1 MKILHF
7 SDTHLGFSEYNKL
20 DPETGIN
27 QREQDFYN
35 SWNIIIDQIIEKK
48 PDIVLHAG
56 DLFHTTRP
64 SNRAIAIA
72 FSGIRKISDAGIA
85 FVIVSG
91 NHSTPKIKAT
101 GSIFEAISPFP
112 NVYTAYQG
120 RHERF
125 NINGA
130 DIHCIPHCS
139 LTEEL
144 EQAFKEI
151 TFHSDAEYNI
161 LMTHGSWAGSKSY
174 SMGEFNEQHIPN
186 PELTLNKQFDYIAL
200 GHYHKHI
207 KIDDHIIYSGSTERT
222 SFNEAHYSSGYMW
235 IDLNKKSFDY
245 VEIPSRKMIKLS
257 PMDCNSLTASEI
269 YLALEKVS
277 TPDLKQ
283 ALVSLDLKNIQH
295 DTLIKLDWREIDK
308 LFQQVFYLEKT
319 FSHIEQGG
327 TTATS
332 SSFDSL
338 TVEFERYID
347 QLSLTDLDGERMK
360 KLGLNY
366 LSEELEE

>member
-1 MKILHF
+1 MKVLHF

-20 DPETGIN
+20 DPNTGIN

-35 SWNIIIDQIIEKK
+35 SWNYIINQIIENN
-48 PDIVLHAG
+48 PDLVLHAG

-72 FSGIRKISDAGIA
+72 FDGIRKISDTGIP

-101 GSIFEAISPFP
+101 GSIFESISPFP
-112 NVYTAYQG
+112 NVYAAYQG
-120 RHERF
+120 RYEMF
-125 NINGA
+125 NIDTLN
-130 DIHCIPHCS
+130 IHCVPHCS

-144 EQAFKEI
+144 EKAFSDI
-151 TFHSDAEYNI
+151 VFHPESEYNV
-161 LMTHGSWAGSKSY
+161 LLTHGAWAGSSHY
-174 SMGEFNEQHIPN
+174 SMGEFNEQHIPD
-186 PELTLNKQFDYIAL
+186 PELALNKKFDYIAL

-207 KIDDHIIYSGSTERT
+207 KIDDHIIYCGSTERT
-222 SFNEAHYSSGYMW
+222 SFNEANYTSGYMW
-235 IDLNKKSFDY
+235 VDLKKKSFEY

-257 PMDCNSLTASEI
+257 PLDCNDLTASEI
-269 YLALEKVS
+269 YLALEKAS
-277 TPDLKQ
+277 TPDLEQ
-283 ALVSLDLKNIQH
+283 ALVSLELKNIQH

-308 LFQQVFYLEKT
+308 LFEQVFYLEKT
-319 FSHIEQGG
+319 FSHIEPGG
-327 TTATS
+327 TRATS

-338 TVEFERYID
+338 MVEFERYID
-347 QLSLTDLDGERMK
+347 QLSSTDLDRERMK

-366 LSEELEE
+366 LSDELEE